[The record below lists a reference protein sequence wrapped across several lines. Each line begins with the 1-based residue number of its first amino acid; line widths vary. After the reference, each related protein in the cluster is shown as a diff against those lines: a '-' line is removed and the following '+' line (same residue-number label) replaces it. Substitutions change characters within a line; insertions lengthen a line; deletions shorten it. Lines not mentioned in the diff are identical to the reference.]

1 MGDNLRGLRDGFK
14 ETLSF
19 IACMNHSFAYL
30 PNRETLGDLRRL
42 LDQQVCFVGPLNEQ
56 DARNIITRRVAVA
69 VDKPTEKE
77 IAHICFLTGGY
88 PSLVMLV
95 CRWWLTTT
103 NKPAVDEWLDPDSE
117 TLYHGQQLLNELAPK
132 ERTILHFFAEQP
144 YVQHTY
150 TDIIIAGWTDE
161 ENYDGVTNESLFQ
174 VIRTLRQKIE
184 PIPSKPVYVLN
195 WRGQPEGGYQFFPE
209 GKPN

>member
-1 MGDNLRGLRDGFK
+1 
-14 ETLSF
+14 
-19 IACMNHSFAYL
+19 MNGSILH
-30 PNRETLGDLRRL
+30 T
-42 LDQQVCFVGPLNEQ
+42 
-56 DARNIITRRVAVA
+56 
-69 VDKPTEKE
+69 
-77 IAHICFLTGGY
+77 
-88 PSLVMLV
+88 
-95 CRWWLTTT
+95 
-103 NKPAVDEWLDPDSE
+103 E

-132 ERTILHFFAEQP
+132 ERAILHFLAEQP
-144 YVQHTY
+144 YVQHTN